1 MSEILLKVEGEG
13 FRPNK
18 YDLRSTEKIL
28 TSYRQIID
36 HLVPLTIGQRTLTD
50 RLKSGIKYETSF
62 KPGSLEVWLDFVLP
76 AAGIL
81 AAVASQDGGHLISQ
95 KMSRLLSVV
104 IDFRRLYTD
113 FLEKGKKPK
122 IGINIQDQPQV
133 TVNLENVHTGG
144 GDINISPIILPAAS
158 TTRSAVDRLVGSVDG
173 SVVEQLLVKSED
185 IETIITSKDQRIIG
199 TQKEELPDFLE
210 IIGRLDGIAFTAH
223 RGSLVTD
230 NGRFP
235 ITWEEDIRDKIKSL
249 ADQDGIAFRVRPIVD
264 HRRFKDDPVAFHV
277 INCWDPQGRLWK

>member
-28 TSYRQIID
+28 TNYRQIID
-36 HLVPLTIGQRTLTD
+36 HLVPLTVGQKTLTD
-50 RLKSGIKYETSF
+50 RLKSEIKYETSF

-76 AAGIL
+76 AAGAL
-81 AAVASQDGGHLISQ
+81 VAAASEDGGHEISQ
-95 KMSRLLSVV
+95 QLSRLLGVV

-113 FLEKGKKPK
+113 FLEKGIKPRL
-122 IGINIQDQPQV
+122 GINIQDQPQI
-133 TVNLENVHTGG
+133 TVNLNNINTGG
-144 GDINISPIILPAAS
+144 GDINISPIILPATTA
-158 TTRSAVDRLVGSVDG
+158 TRSSIDRLVGSVDG
-173 SVVEQLLVKSED
+173 SLVEQILIKAGNT
-185 IETIITSKDQRIIG
+185 ETVITTEDQRIIG
-199 TQKEELPDFLE
+199 SQKEELPEFLE
-210 IIGRLDGIAFTAH
+210 IFGRLDSVAFTAH

-235 ITWEEDIRDKIKSL
+235 ITWEENIRDKVKSL

-264 HRRFKDDPVAFHV
+264 HRRFKDDPIAFHV
-277 INCWDPQGRLWK
+277 INCWEPQGKLW

>member
-28 TSYRQIID
+28 TNYRQIID
-36 HLVPLTIGQRTLTD
+36 HLVPLTIGQKTLTD
-50 RLKSGIKYETSF
+50 RLKSEIKYETSF
-62 KPGSLEVWLDFVLP
+62 KPGSLEVWLDFILP
-76 AAGIL
+76 TAGII
-81 AAVASQDGGHLISQ
+81 ATAASQDGGHLIAQQLS
-95 KMSRLLSVV
+95 KLLGVV

-113 FLEKGKKPK
+113 FLEKGEKPK
-122 IGINIQDQPQV
+122 LGINIQDQPQV
-133 TVNLENVHTGG
+133 TVNLENVNTGG

-158 TTRSAVDRLVGSVDG
+158 ITRSAVDRLVGSVDG
-173 SVVEQLLVKSED
+173 SLVEQLLVKSED
-185 IETIITSKDQRIIG
+185 TETIISSEDQRIIG
-199 TQKEELPDFLE
+199 TQKEELPEFLE
-210 IIGRLDGIAFTAH
+210 IIGRLDGVAFTAH

-235 ITWEEDIRDKIKSL
+235 ITWEEEIRDKIKSL
-249 ADQDGIAFRVRPIVD
+249 ADQESIAFRVRPIVD

-277 INCWDPQGRLWK
+277 INCWDPQSRLW